1 MSDSSDTEV
10 ESGKEIL
17 KRYKNN
23 PEVKKYDK
31 FMASIKTYLKNIG
44 TKSIDDIF
52 DELIQIFFD
61 LSLKVDYM
69 KIKDML
75 DSLSMLCNKFK
86 QMNFFNLLVAYYRLI
101 KKLSEYKK
109 NDIVVKSFY
118 DRDLNSNLKEKIFR
132 VKFSS
137 STPEGFSILIKK
149 LELYVY
155 SDENPFLTYD
165 LVEGAY
171 PEGYSLFITL
181 RNSFLIL
188 NDESNKKE
196 LIQDMKKLFKQYGI
210 NENYINWWK
219 NNSYSRQ
226 KTTDNE
232 MDSSD
237 EEEGWEVKKKNND
250 NIDNDNINEN
260 KINYKKLT
268 EEEKKEKQKQK
279 NLKWTKTTQNLIK
292 AEEHIQRNF
301 KFTKRNFSNFQKA
314 YFNFRNIV
322 LSIDEIKNEIKDIYP
337 YGSVIQLTQNIISDI
352 EISIITKNYQN
363 SEDKD
368 IKRLLGKIREYFEK
382 NYSEKYNISFMR
394 ETKRT
399 NLLILYDIDLNVH
412 LEINCNNI
420 FGVLNG
426 NLIRNNLINDA
437 RVLIL
442 VNTIKDWSK
451 IKGVNSN
458 HEGFISSYCYTLMTI
473 YFLQRMHNPLLPII
487 SSKNDFCKVKVKN
500 QEYFLEKKLL
510 NVNLKNWHTKNKED
524 TVSILLL
531 KFFVFYLYL
540 FPEDDYCIDITNEKL
555 IFRYNEAS
563 YLNYFGGRNK
573 TSVFCFIDMFDH
585 TYNPGSYMNKDSTP
599 HILFRKKIKRSI
611 VQLLNG
617 EENILKPDSQIESED
632 KDVIV
637 DDE

>member
-1 MSDSSDTEV
+1 MSDSSDTEI
-10 ESGKEIL
+10 ESSKEIL

-31 FMASIKTYLKNIG
+31 FMSSVKFYLKNSG

-52 DELIQIFFD
+52 DELIQIFFE
-61 LSLKVDYM
+61 LLLKVDYA
-69 KIKDML
+69 KIKEML
-75 DSLSMLCNKFK
+75 NSLSMLCNKFK

-109 NDIVVKSFY
+109 NVMTVKSFY
-118 DRDLNSNLKEKIFR
+118 DHDLNANLQDKIFR
-132 VKFSS
+132 VKFSAP
-137 STPEGFSILIKK
+137 TPEAFSIIIKK
-149 LELYVY
+149 LELHVY

-171 PEGYSLFITL
+171 PDGYSLFIKL
-181 RNSFLIL
+181 RNSYLIL

-196 LIQDMKKLFKQYGI
+196 SIQDMKKLFKKYGI

-226 KTTDNE
+226 KTIDNE
-232 MDSSD
+232 MDFIN
-237 EEEGWEVKKKNND
+237 EEEGWEVKRININND
-250 NIDNDNINEN
+250 NDNDNAN
-260 KINYKKLT
+260 KTNKHLT
-268 EEEKKEKQKQK
+268 EEQKKEKQKQK
-279 NLKWTKTTQNLIK
+279 NLKWNKVTQNLIK
-292 AEEHIQRNF
+292 SEEHIQKNF

-314 YFNFRNIV
+314 YLNFRNIV

-363 SEDKD
+363 SEDKG
-368 IKRLLGKIREYFEK
+368 IKKILGIIREYFEK
-382 NYSEKYNISFMR
+382 NHSEEYNIPFMR

-399 NLLILYDIDLNVH
+399 NLLILYDINLNVH
-412 LEINCNNI
+412 LEVNCNNI

-426 NLIRNNLINDA
+426 NLIRNNLIYDA

-487 SSKNDFCKVKVKN
+487 SSKKDYNKVIVKG

-524 TVSILLL
+524 TVSTLLL

-555 IFRYNEAS
+555 IFRCHEAE

-573 TSVFCFIDMFDH
+573 TSTFCIIDMFDH

-617 EENILKPDSQIESED
+617 EENILKPDIQTENED
-632 KDVIV
+632 KEIID